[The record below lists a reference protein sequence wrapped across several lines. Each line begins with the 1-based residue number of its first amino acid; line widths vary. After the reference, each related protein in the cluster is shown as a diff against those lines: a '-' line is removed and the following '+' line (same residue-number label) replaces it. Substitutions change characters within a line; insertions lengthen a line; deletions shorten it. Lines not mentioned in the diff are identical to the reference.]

1 MLNWQLRY
9 DACIQGINRMY
20 NSSLFLIAAAKR
32 RERGISLD
40 QIASATKIS
49 IRSLKA
55 IEEGDFRK
63 LPGGIYNTS
72 YIRQYARAIEYDE
85 GALLAFYT
93 REMACSDAAARS
105 SSRSSAVQSETSSN
119 APSSAEAS

>member
-1 MLNWQLRY
+1 M
-9 DACIQGINRMY
+9 C

-40 QIASATKIS
+40 QIANATKIS

-72 YIRQYARAIEYDE
+72 YIRQYARAVDVDE
-85 GALLAFYT
+85 SELLALYQET
-93 REMACSDAAARS
+93 AAVAANRPAE
-105 SSRSSAVQSETSSN
+105 RKQSVDRFLPALQE
-119 APSSAEAS
+119 

>member
-1 MLNWQLRY
+1 MR
-9 DACIQGINRMY
+9 

-49 IRSLKA
+49 IRSLRA

-72 YIRQYARAIEYDE
+72 YIRQYARAVDVNESELVAVYE
-85 GALLAFYT
+85 ESTGVAANLP
-93 REMACSDAAARS
+93 AARKEQIN
-105 SSRSSAVQSETSSN
+105 RFLPAMQE
-119 APSSAEAS
+119 

>member
-1 MLNWQLRY
+1 
-9 DACIQGINRMY
+9 MY

-72 YIRQYARAIEYDE
+72 YIRQYARAVDVDE
-85 GALLAFYT
+85 SELVAVYKETAAIAT
-93 REMACSDAAARS
+93 RS
-105 SSRSSAVQSETSSN
+105 
-119 APSSAEAS
+119 PAERKESIDRFLPAMQE